1 MSSSSKNGNATV
13 PALIV
18 FGMPK
23 GAKAPHAAWFRTAY
37 AERARTAARRQGLT
51 TLPVESAEARAVA
64 ATLKEGQLK
73 AGGQLVMPCVSQDML
88 NTLRR
93 SPPVP
98 PPNAT
103 GAATTGR
110 ATPGVNVPVAIW
122 DTLKIT
128 DVVLAAHLEKGVPDG
143 WYEAVIMKIENGV
156 FTLRWADYP
165 QDGLVRLPRQYL
177 ALMYPG

>member
-1 MSSSSKNGNATV
+1 MSSSKNGNATV

-23 GAKAPHAAWFRTAY
+23 VAKAPHAAWFRAAY
-37 AERARTAARRQGLT
+37 AERARTAAKRQGLT
-51 TLPVESAEARAVA
+51 ALSVEPAETRAVA

-73 AGGQLVMPCVSQDML
+73 AGGQLVMPCVSQNML
-88 NTLRR
+88 HQLQRL
-93 SPPVP
+93 PPAAP
-98 PPNAT
+98 PTTA
-103 GAATTGR
+103 GAAAGR
-110 ATPGVNVPVAIW
+110 VTPGVNVPVAIW

-165 QDGLVRLPRQYL
+165 NNGLIRLPRQYL

>member
-1 MSSSSKNGNATV
+1 MSSSKTGNTTV
-13 PALIV
+13 PTLIV

-23 GAKAPHAAWFRTAY
+23 GAKAPHAAWFRSAY
-37 AERARTAARRQGLT
+37 AERARTVAKRQGLT
-51 TLPVESAEARAVA
+51 ALSVESAEARAVA

-93 SPPVP
+93 LPPVP
-98 PPNAT
+98 PAS
-103 GAATTGR
+103 AAALAPGR
-110 ATPGVNVPVAIW
+110 VTPGVNVPVAIW
-122 DTLKIT
+122 DTLKVT

-143 WYEAVIMKIENGV
+143 WYEAVIMKIENDV